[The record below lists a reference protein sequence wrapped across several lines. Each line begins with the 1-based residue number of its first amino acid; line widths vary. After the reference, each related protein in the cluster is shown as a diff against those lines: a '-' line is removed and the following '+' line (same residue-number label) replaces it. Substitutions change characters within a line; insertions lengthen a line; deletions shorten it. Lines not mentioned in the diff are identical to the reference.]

1 MPAVAAEPLTFH
13 HIKIR
18 RHRSSEN
25 RVMVDK
31 VGVLSFDDEH
41 RRLTFRSSPGDKF
54 EVQDKL
60 DVGYDDIAK
69 VVFEVTTHMRGGG
82 WAQVI
87 QAASIPG
94 VIVGSAMAGQH
105 VHDYWFYLEY
115 KNGDQSEQALLEVP
129 KDSSQKVIEEAQ
141 NLFGTKVTISEFLEK
156 PEEIN
161 PEQLA
166 DYKTKDSLRID
177 KQDRPAPEARADKAM
192 IVVVCPPLA
201 ARDSGKGNQFK
212 LHANDKIVAVNR
224 AGTYSFA
231 YLDPGKYRL
240 VSQSENANGFEMELE
255 AGKTYYFLQNTFQG
269 AFRWRTMLSRNSPE
283 LVTYLMSGTY
293 FSEWEPK

>member
-177 KQDRPAPEARADKAM
+177 KQDRPAPEARADKAT